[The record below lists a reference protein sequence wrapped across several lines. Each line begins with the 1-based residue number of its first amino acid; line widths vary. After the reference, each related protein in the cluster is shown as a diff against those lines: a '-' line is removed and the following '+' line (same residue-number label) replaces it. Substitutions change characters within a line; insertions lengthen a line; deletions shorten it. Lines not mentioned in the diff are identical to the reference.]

1 MTSTTSAPLAI
12 KYGAVGTAAYT
23 SPTCVETIRS
33 LANQKPIRRVMD
45 CITSAES
52 AAICFAAMGR
62 TGGRYACLEGVDE
75 SFGTRRAIRIKEV
88 MGYEGLGVRIDL
100 GPTSYSRDANQE
112 LFDVT
117 TRVAGEMQALL
128 DANLIKTHPIQQMP
142 GEQWEG
148 IMNGLA
154 MLQRGEV
161 RGQKLVVRI
170 AKQ

>member
-1 MTSTTSAPLAI
+1 MA
-12 KYGAVGTAAYT
+12 
-23 SPTCVETIRS
+23 
-33 LANQKPIRRVMD
+33 
-45 CITSAES
+45 
-52 AAICFAAMGR
+52 R

-75 SFGTRRAIRIKEV
+75 SFKTRRAIRIKEV

-100 GPTSYSRDANQE
+100 GPTSYSRDANRE

-128 DANLIKTHPIQQMP
+128 DANLIKTHPIQQVP
-142 GEQWEG
+142 GQQWDG
-148 IMNGLA
+148 IVDGLA

-170 AKQ
+170 AKE